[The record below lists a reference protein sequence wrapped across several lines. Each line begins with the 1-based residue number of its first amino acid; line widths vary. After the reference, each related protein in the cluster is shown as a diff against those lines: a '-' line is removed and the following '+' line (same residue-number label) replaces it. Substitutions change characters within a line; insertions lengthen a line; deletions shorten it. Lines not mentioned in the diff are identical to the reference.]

1 MEKMAPSSRQ
11 PDPTV
16 EEQLFTEGYRFEFY
30 QAVQLLEQLAE
41 NARPRLKIP
50 IEIRF
55 ASTVSAAF
63 PASDI
68 EQIRLMAA
76 VICQVNGRQQT
87 KMVDFR
93 DITGER
99 YPILSQLEPL
109 TEVNING
116 QLGRLQRIVILMQVN
131 FMGLAGAHGPL
142 PMPYTELIIER
153 VWKKDTTLRDFLD
166 LFNHYLIS
174 LLYRGRK
181 NQRIGLET
189 NLPWQSHF
197 AQRLF
202 ALVGLGTPGLRERM
216 ALDDN
221 ALLFYA
227 GLLTHQSRSLSTL
240 EHLLTDFFQ
249 VKVTSQPWIGRWQ
262 YLSAESHTRLGIN
275 QSNQELGRTTVL
287 GTRIWDQDGKFA
299 LSVGPLNLEQFRD
312 FLPTGSGYTRL
323 CELTRFFVKDELDFE
338 INLILKADEI
348 PESHLDQTTQLGWT
362 AFLKSQPGQHN
373 KIVKLNPPSR

>member
-11 PDPTV
+11 TTPSV
-16 EEQLFTEGYRFEFY
+16 EEQLFTESYRFEFY
-30 QAVQLLEQLAE
+30 QAVQLLEKLAA
-41 NARPRLKIP
+41 NAQQRLAIP

-68 EQIRLMAA
+68 EQIRLMAI
-76 VICQVNGRQQT
+76 VVFQVNGRQQT
-87 KMVDFR
+87 KMIDFR

-99 YPILSQLEPL
+99 YPKLSQLEPL

-116 QLGRLQRIVILMQVN
+116 QLGRLQHIVILMQVN

-153 VWKKDTTLRDFLD
+153 VWKRDTTLRDFLD

-181 NQRIGLET
+181 SQRIGLEA

-202 ALVGLGTPGLRERM
+202 ALIGLGTSGLRERM
-216 ALDDN
+216 AIDDN
-221 ALLFYA
+221 ALLFYG

-262 YLSAESHTRLGIN
+262 YLSVESHTRLGIN
-275 QSNQELGRTTVL
+275 QPNQELGRTTVL

-299 LSVGPLNLEQFRD
+299 LSVGPLNLEQFLD
-312 FLPTGSGYTRL
+312 FLPTGTGYTRL

-338 INLILKADEI
+338 INLILKADEVS
-348 PESHLDQTTQLGWT
+348 ESRLGQQTQLGWT
-362 AFLKSQPGQHN
+362 SWLKTQPGQQH
-373 KIVKLNPPSR
+373 KIVKLNPPLR

>member
-1 MEKMAPSSRQ
+1 MAASSRQ
-11 PDPTV
+11 TTPTV

-30 QAVQLLEQLAE
+30 KAVQLLEKLVANVQ
-41 NARPRLKIP
+41 PHLKIP

-55 ASTVSAAF
+55 TSTVSAAF

-68 EQIRLMAA
+68 EQIRLMAVVA
-76 VICQVNGRQQT
+76 FQVNGRQQI
-87 KMVDFR
+87 KMIDCR
-93 DITGER
+93 DITGKR
-99 YPILSQLEPL
+99 YQTLSQLELP
-109 TEVNING
+109 TTVNING
-116 QLGRLQRIVILMQVN
+116 QLGQLQRIVILMQIN

-216 ALDDN
+216 VIGDN
-221 ALLFYA
+221 VLLFYA

-262 YLSAESHTRLGIN
+262 YLSAESYTRLGIN
-275 QSNQELGRTTVL
+275 QPNQKLGRTTVL

-299 LSVGPLNLEQFRD
+299 LSVGPLNLEQFLD
-312 FLPTGSGYTRL
+312 FLPTGSGYARL
-323 CELTRFFVKDELDFE
+323 CELTRFFVRDELDFE
-338 INLILKADEI
+338 INLILKADEV
-348 PESHLDQTTQLGWT
+348 PASHLGQQARLGWT
-362 AFLKSQPGQHN
+362 SWLKTQPRQQH
-373 KIVKLNPPSR
+373 KIVKLNPPLR